1 MSIKRYEN
9 IDINNL
15 TFGESNFG
23 EQSTTE
29 AKWFGTRAL
38 VGDVANSVKIADKY
52 RLYQD
57 LVNFTLNYTPN
68 MKTIVDNQQ
77 SYSIKWRNH
86 SWRITDARESNDR
99 MRVTFMCYRSDPSTA
114 V

>member
-1 MSIKRYEN
+1 MAIKRFEN

-15 TFGESNFG
+15 TFGASSFG
-23 EQSTTE
+23 EQSTTQT
-29 AKWFGTRAL
+29 KWFATRAL
-38 VGDVANSVKIADKY
+38 VGDVANSVRISEKY

-68 MKTIVDNQQ
+68 MKTIVDSQQ
-77 SYSIKWRNH
+77 LYSIRWRNAD
-86 SWRITDARESNDR
+86 WRITDARESNDR
-99 MRVTFMCYRSDPSTA
+99 MRVTFLCYRSDPVTS

>member
-9 IDINNL
+9 ITVNNL
-15 TFGESNFG
+15 AFGKSSFG

-29 AKWFGTRAL
+29 TVWFGTRAL
-38 VGDVANSVKIADKY
+38 VGDVANNVKIADKY

-68 MKTIVDNQQ
+68 MKQMVDHQEA
-77 SYSIKWRNH
+77 YSITWRNAN
-86 SWRITDARESNDR
+86 WRITDARESNDR
-99 MRVTFMCYRSDPSTA
+99 MRVTFMCYRSDPVTA

>member
-15 TFGESNFG
+15 NFGESNFG

>member
-9 IDINNL
+9 ITVNNL
-15 TFGESNFG
+15 AFGKSSFG

-29 AKWFGTRAL
+29 TVWFGTRAL
-38 VGDVANSVKIADKY
+38 VGDVANNVKIADKY

-68 MKTIVDNQQ
+68 MKQMVDNQNL
-77 SYSIKWRNH
+77 YSITWRNA

-99 MRVTFMCYRSDPSTA
+99 MRVTFMCYRSDPVTA

>member
-1 MSIKRYEN
+1 MAIKRYEN
-9 IDINNL
+9 IDVNNL
-15 TFGESNFG
+15 TFGESSFG
-23 EQSTTE
+23 EQSTTQT
-29 AKWFGTRAL
+29 KWFSTRAL
-38 VGDVANSVKIADKY
+38 VGDVANSVKIAEKY

-77 SYSIKWRNH
+77 AYSIRWRNAD
-86 SWRITDARESNDR
+86 WRITDVRETNDR
-99 MRVTFMCYRSDPSTA
+99 MRVIIMCYRSDPVTA